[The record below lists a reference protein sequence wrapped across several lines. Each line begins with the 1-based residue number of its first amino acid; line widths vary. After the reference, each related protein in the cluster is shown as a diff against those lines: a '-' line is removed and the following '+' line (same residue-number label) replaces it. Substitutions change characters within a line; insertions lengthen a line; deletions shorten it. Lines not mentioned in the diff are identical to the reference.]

1 MRNIQKDCMFDYFIQ
16 GMDEKMQTTL
26 NMMYLNS
33 CMIDEENHRREMAQM
48 KEEIVQEVLSRISAT
63 VDVTEIFDAIDGLNE
78 KIESLGKIHNRREE
92 LSLPAVP
99 IEKEKMENAEHSS
112 KPTAC
117 SDSQRTRLV

>member
-1 MRNIQKDCMFDYFIQ
+1 MRNTKKDWSFQSLIS
-16 GMDEKMQTTL
+16 GMDKSMQTTL
-26 NMMYLNS
+26 NMMYHNS
-33 CMIDEENHRREMAQM
+33 MMIDEMNHRREMEQM
-48 KEEIVQEVLSRISAT
+48 KEKIVQEVLSRISAT

-117 SDSQRTRLV
+117 GDSQRTRLV

>member
-1 MRNIQKDCMFDYFIQ
+1 MRNTQKDWLFQSLIS
-16 GMDEKMQTTL
+16 GMDKSMQTTL
-26 NMMYLNS
+26 NMMYHNS
-33 CMIDEENHRREMAQM
+33 MMIDEMNHRREMEQM

-117 SDSQRTRLV
+117 SNSQRTRLV

>member
-1 MRNIQKDCMFDYFIQ
+1 MRNTQKDWMFQSLIS
-16 GMDEKMQTTL
+16 GMDKSMQTTL
-26 NMMYLNS
+26 NMMYHNS
-33 CMIDEENHRREMAQM
+33 MMIDEMNHRREMEQM
-48 KEEIVQEVLSRISAT
+48 KEKIVQEVLSRISAT

-117 SDSQRTRLV
+117 SNSQRTRLV

>member
-26 NMMYLNS
+26 NMMYHNS
-33 CMIDEENHRREMAQM
+33 MMIDEMNHRREMEQM

-78 KIESLGKIHNRREE
+78 KIESLGK
-92 LSLPAVP
+92 
-99 IEKEKMENAEHSS
+99 
-112 KPTAC
+112 
-117 SDSQRTRLV
+117 